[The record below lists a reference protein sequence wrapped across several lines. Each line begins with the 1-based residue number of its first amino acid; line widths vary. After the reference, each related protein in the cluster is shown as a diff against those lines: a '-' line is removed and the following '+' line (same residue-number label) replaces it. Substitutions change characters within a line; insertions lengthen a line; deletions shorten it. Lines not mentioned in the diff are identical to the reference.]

1 MARGDWRRFFLSPGG
16 EEARTWR
23 LPILLRG
30 RRRKRMALLVILG
43 LAQSALAVVLALS
56 VREAFDELVG
66 AHAGNT
72 AGPWTAVIAL
82 AALSLGAVLRWR
94 EFLEAEKLAQS
105 YVHAVRVRV
114 FRHAIR
120 LGDAG
125 MAQTSR
131 SAVLLRFTGDMSPL
145 RLWISRGLSR
155 GVVAVTS
162 IMVTLA
168 ALLVLAPFIGL
179 TIAASMALTAVA
191 AFALGPALDKAT
203 RRVRRRRTRMLKH
216 AQERLLQLQVIET
229 IGNDN
234 GERRILAGKSD
245 SLARASVAR
254 AGIIG
259 ILRAIGEAGAAAA
272 SLGALLVGAMLA
284 GMSLATPGA
293 VVAAMLLA
301 GLMSPKVQDLTR
313 AFEYW
318 TGARVSIEK
327 QARFLALKPIGRRKG
342 SSARSQRLREAVG
355 NLRLEAVG
363 YRDQVNDVNLSLSP
377 GDRLWLGGVAPEEA
391 STILQLAAGV
401 LQPDKGRA
409 RLDGVNLRR
418 IHRRDTR
425 RHIALASAN
434 FEMFEATLRANMI
447 YGLHETAASGL
458 EALLS
463 GAALDEI
470 IASLPD
476 GLDYFVRNTDR
487 RITGGLRLLFG
498 LVRARLSGARVIL
511 VDQADV
517 IIGTPERAAIERLIA
532 GYDGAVLWASQTA
545 PPSYRPICLSA
556 VAPA

>member
-1 MARGDWRRFFLSPGG
+1 
-16 EEARTWR
+16 
-23 LPILLRG
+23 
-30 RRRKRMALLVILG
+30 MALLVGLG
-43 LAQSALAVVLALS
+43 LAQSVLAVVLALS
-56 VREAFDELVG
+56 VREAFDDLVG
-66 AHAGNT
+66 AHAGNS

-82 AALSLGAVLRWR
+82 TALSLGAVLRWR

-162 IMVTLA
+162 IMVTLTG
-168 ALLVLAPFIGL
+168 LMIVAPFIGL

-191 AFALGPALDKAT
+191 ALALGPALEKAT

-216 AQERLLQLQVIET
+216 TQERLLQLQVIEAL
-229 IGNDN
+229 GNDTR
-234 GERRILAGKSD
+234 ERRILAGKSN
-245 SLARASVAR
+245 SLAKASVAR

-259 ILRAIGEAGAAAA
+259 ILHAVGEAGAAAA
-272 SLGALLVGAMLA
+272 SLGARLVGAMLA

-327 QARFLALKPIGRRKG
+327 QARFLALKPIGRKKG
-342 SSARSQRLREAVG
+342 SSARSERLREATG
-355 NLRLEAVG
+355 NLQLDAIG
-363 YRDQVNDVNLSLSP
+363 YRDQVSDVNVSLSP
-377 GDRLWLGGVAPEEA
+377 GDRLWLGGVAPAEA

-418 IHRRDTR
+418 VHRRDVR
-425 RHIALASAN
+425 RHIALVSAN
-434 FEMFEATLRANMI
+434 FDMFEASLRANLT
-447 YGLHETAASGL
+447 YGLRESAEDGL
-458 EALLS
+458 EALLTS
-463 GAALDEI
+463 
-470 IASLPD
+470 
-476 GLDYFVRNTDR
+476 
-487 RITGGLRLLFG
+487 
-498 LVRARLSGARVIL
+498 
-511 VDQADV
+511 
-517 IIGTPERAAIERLIA
+517 
-532 GYDGAVLWASQTA
+532 
-545 PPSYRPICLSA
+545 
-556 VAPA
+556 